1 MRIHIVQKGDTLW
14 DIAKKYGVS
23 FEEVKAMNTQ
33 LSNPDMIMPGMK
45 IKVPQGTKPVKKE
58 SQVAPAKKEMPK
70 AQTPYKDTSPKP
82 IPVIKEDEKEKQVKG
97 VMQKPMMPMP
107 QPQPINMNM
116 QMPSIDQQMQ
126 NYYTTFHLPQM
137 PMPEQPQPEE
147 SPESEEQPA
156 VKGVESMPMQQP
168 CMQPQ
173 LVNSDF
179 YCCPPHP
186 MHPMQMPMQQMPMQ
200 QMPMHPMP
208 GYGPMVAGQE
218 YEESSDMMPGA
229 QAGGD
234 CGCGGDSQPQGYGPM
249 MHQGA
254 PMPYGQNPYMQHPY
268 MQQPMM
274 QPSPF
279 SQQNPYGQMPQ
290 GGGGFPGYGQGQWS
304 PYGAGQGMPQQ
315 PGNPMG
321 PWRDDDV
328 NEE

>member
-14 DIAKKYGVS
+14 NIAKKYGVS

-58 SQVAPAKKEMPK
+58 GQVAPAKKEMPK

-82 IPVIKEDEKEKQVKG
+82 IPVIKEDEKEAPVKG
-97 VMQKPMMPMP
+97 VMQKPMMPM

-137 PMPEQPQPEE
+137 PMAQPQPMPEEE
-147 SPESEEQPA
+147 SSESVEKPA
-156 VKGVESMPMQQP
+156 VKGVEAMPMQQP

-173 LVNSDF
+173 LINSDF

-186 MHPMQMPMQQMPMQ
+186 MHPMQMPMHQMPMQ
-200 QMPMHPMP
+200 QMPMQPMP

-218 YEESSDMMPGA
+218 YEESSDMMPGS

-234 CGCGGDSQPQGYGPM
+234 CGCGGGQPQYGPM
-249 MHQGA
+249 MPQGGQM
-254 PMPYGQNPYMQHPY
+254 MPYGQQPQ
-268 MQQPMM
+268 MQQPFM
-274 QPSPF
+274 QNYG
-279 SQQNPYGQMPQ
+279 QNPYGQMPQ
-290 GGGGFPGYGQGQWS
+290 GGGWNPYGQGQWG
-304 PYGAGQGMPQQ
+304 PYGGGGMPQQ
-315 PGNPMG
+315 PWNPAG
-321 PWRDDDV
+321 QWSPWRDDDV